1 MYRVGP
7 RLANVQMIVW
17 LVPVVSYMAGG
28 SQILDKNLSMAH
40 HARKSEE
47 KRGVCPK
54 IGTDATVE
62 TRRKE

>member
-1 MYRVGP
+1 
-7 RLANVQMIVW
+7 MIVW